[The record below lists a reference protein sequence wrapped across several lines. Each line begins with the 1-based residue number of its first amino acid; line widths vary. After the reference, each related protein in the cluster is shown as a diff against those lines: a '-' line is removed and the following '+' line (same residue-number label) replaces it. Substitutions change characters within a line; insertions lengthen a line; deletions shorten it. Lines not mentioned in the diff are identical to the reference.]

1 MTSDTSELDTIELDA
16 VSGGLKWIRG
26 IKNDDVIDKR
36 AQTGAQSAAI
46 AGLVGGFGGGAGG
59 AVPH

>member
-1 MTSDTSELDTIELDA
+1 MSIKTSELNTTELDA
-16 VSGGLKWIRG
+16 VSGGLKWTRG
-26 IKNDDVIDKR
+26 TKNDDVIDRR

-46 AGLVGGFGGGAGG
+46 AGLIGGFGGGAGG